1 MAWRIADNIVR
12 GEIDNQTPGLVQ
24 GKIWLA
30 GRDVP
35 LALKLSGNGHK
46 DLAGCKLTFSNPAPK
61 VDPSLTL
68 KADQTGVVGDMT
80 AARKVRVI
88 DNLDY
93 EALNDDQPFSEHM
106 ANALYLEWFS
116 DTNGR
121 VVIESTDYE
130 IEIGEPAWRLSP
142 EDEARQLDANAQAM
156 QSFMDRITESFDPR
170 EEAAYNGDPKDEF
183 EWELFLRA
191 SDRRST
197 KLGELLEKYK
207 DHPDRDRLVARGMG
221 WKEIEEMLD
230 AQAASSGEDE
240 EEEDEDLEFEEPE
253 EEEIASVK
261 DRIRHPLVE
270 RIIDRSVELSE
281 LTENQRDDDIDEM
294 LGCYMVVG
302 PKIAGALTIG
312 DRELGP
318 DLNMSGL
325 VVAKLKRAIGELSR
339 ALTAANRIRDS
350 KRQLPFSIDDWIAE
364 MLQTRQE
371 ILALMDDFRKRI
383 E

>member
-30 GRDVP
+30 GREVP

-61 VDPSLTL
+61 ADPSLTL
-68 KADQTGVVGDMT
+68 NPDQTGAVGDMT

-88 DNLDY
+88 ENLDY
-93 EALNDDQPFSEHM
+93 EALKNDQPFSEHT

-130 IEIGEPAWRLSP
+130 VEIGEPAWRLSS
-142 EDEARQLDANAQAM
+142 EDEVRQLEANAEAM

-197 KLGELLEKYK
+197 KLGELLEKYS
-207 DHPDRDRLVARGMG
+207 DHPDRDRLIARGMG

-230 AQAASSGEDE
+230 AQGESSEEEEEGEDLDLEGPDE
-240 EEEDEDLEFEEPE
+240 EEIVRTERP
-253 EEEIASVK
+253 
-261 DRIRHPLVE
+261 IRHPLVK
-270 RIIDRSVELSE
+270 RIIDRSVELSR
-281 LTENQRDDDIDEM
+281 LTENLQDDDIDEM
-294 LGCYMVVG
+294 LGAYMVVG

-312 DRELGP
+312 DHDRGP
-318 DLNMSGL
+318 DLNMFGL
-325 VVAKLKRAIGELSR
+325 VVAKLKRAVAELSR
-339 ALTAANRIRDS
+339 ALTAANRLRDS
-350 KRQLPFSIDDWIAE
+350 KRKLPFSIDEWITE
-364 MLQTRQE
+364 MLQTRQQ

>member
-12 GEIDNQTPGLVQ
+12 GEIDNRTSGLVQ

-30 GRDVP
+30 GREAP

-61 VDPSLTL
+61 VDPNLSL
-68 KADQTGVVGDMT
+68 KEQQTGVVGDMT

-93 EALNDDQPFSEHM
+93 EALKDDQPFSEHT

-142 EDEARQLDANAQAM
+142 EDEAQQLEANAQAM

-197 KLGELLEKYK
+197 KLGELLEKYS

-230 AQAASSGEDE
+230 AQAESSEE
-240 EEEDEDLEFEEPE
+240 EEEDEEFGFDEPDQ
-253 EEEIASVK
+253 EEIARVR
-261 DRIRHPLVE
+261 DPIRHPLVK
-270 RIIDRSVELSE
+270 RIIDRSVELSR
-281 LTENQRDDDIDEM
+281 LTGNQRDNDIDEM
-294 LGCYMVVG
+294 VGCYMVVG

-312 DRELGP
+312 DRDLGP

-325 VVAKLKRAIGELSR
+325 VVAKLKRAVAELSR
-339 ALTAANRIRDS
+339 ALTAGNRLRDS
-350 KRQLPFSIDDWIAE
+350 KRRLPFSIDDCIAE
-364 MLQTRQE
+364 MLETRQE
-371 ILALMDDFRKRI
+371 ILALMDDFRKKI

>member
-30 GRDVP
+30 GIEVP
-35 LALKLSGNGHK
+35 LTMRLIGNGHK

-68 KADQTGVVGDMT
+68 KRDQTGVVGDMT

-88 DNLDY
+88 ENLDY
-93 EALNDDQPFSEHM
+93 EALKDDQPFSEHI
-106 ANALYLEWFS
+106 ANVLYLEWFS

-142 EDEARQLDANAQAM
+142 EDESRQLEANAEAM

-170 EEAAYNGDPKDEF
+170 EEAAYNGDPKNEF

-197 KLGELLEKYK
+197 KLGGLLEKYSE
-207 DHPDRDRLVARGMG
+207 HPDRDRLIARGMG

-230 AQAASSGEDE
+230 AQAESSE
-240 EEEDEDLEFEEPE
+240 EEADIEFDEPDQEESAGRERP
-253 EEEIASVK
+253 
-261 DRIRHPLVE
+261 IRHPLVT
-270 RIIDRSVELSE
+270 RIIDRSVELSR
-281 LTENQRDDDIDEM
+281 LTENQRDDDINEM
-294 LGCYMVVG
+294 VGSYMVVG

-312 DRELGP
+312 DHDLAP

-339 ALTAANRIRDS
+339 ALTAAERLRES
-350 KRQLPFSIDDWIAE
+350 KRQLPFSIDDWITE
-364 MLQTRQE
+364 MLETRQE
-371 ILALMDDFRKRI
+371 ILALMDDFRKR
-383 E
+383 

>member
-12 GEIDNQTPGLVQ
+12 GEIDNQIPGIVQ

-30 GRDVP
+30 GREVP

-46 DLAGCKLTFSNPAPK
+46 DLAGCKLTFFNPAPK
-61 VDPSLTL
+61 ADPSLAL
-68 KADQTGVVGDMT
+68 KPDQSGVVGDMT

-88 DNLDY
+88 ENLDY
-93 EALNDDQPFSEHM
+93 EALKNDQPFSEHM

-130 IEIGEPAWRLSP
+130 VKIGEPTWRLSS
-142 EDEARQLDANAQAM
+142 EDEARQLEANAEAM

-197 KLGELLEKYK
+197 KLGELLEKYS
-207 DHPDRDRLVARGMG
+207 DHPDRDRLIARGMG

-230 AQAASSGEDE
+230 AQTESLE
-240 EEEDEDLEFEEPE
+240 EEEDDEEMGFDEPD
-253 EEEIASVK
+253 EEEIA
-261 DRIRHPLVE
+261 RTERPIRHPLVK
-270 RIIDRSVELSE
+270 RIIDRSVELSR

-294 LGCYMVVG
+294 VGAYMVVG

-312 DRELGP
+312 DHDLGP
-318 DLNMSGL
+318 DLNMFGL

-339 ALTAANRIRDS
+339 GLTAANRLRDS
-350 KRQLPFSIDDWIAE
+350 KRELPFSIDEWITE

-371 ILALMDDFRKRI
+371 ILALMDDFRKRT

>member
-30 GRDVP
+30 GHQVP

-46 DLAGCKLTFSNPAPK
+46 DLAGCKLTFFNPAPK
-61 VDPSLTL
+61 VDPSLSL
-68 KADQTGVVGDMT
+68 KPDQTGVVGDMT

-93 EALNDDQPFSEHM
+93 ETLKNDQPFSEHM

-116 DTNGR
+116 NTNGR

-130 IEIGEPAWRLSP
+130 VEIGEPAWRLSS
-142 EDEARQLDANAQAM
+142 EDEARQLEANAEAM
-156 QSFMDRITESFDPR
+156 QSFMDQITESFDPR
-170 EEAAYNGDPKDEF
+170 EEAAYNGDPKNEF

-197 KLGELLEKYK
+197 KLGELLEKYS
-207 DHPDRDRLVARGMG
+207 DHPDRDRLIARGMG

-230 AQAASSGEDE
+230 AQIESSQE
-240 EEEDEDLEFEEPE
+240 EEEDQDLDFEEPD
-253 EEEIASVK
+253 EEEIGHTE
-261 DRIRHPLVE
+261 RPIRHPLVK
-270 RIIDRSVELSE
+270 RIIDRSVELSR
-281 LTENQRDDDIDEM
+281 LTEDERDDDIDEM
-294 LGCYMVVG
+294 LGAYMVVG

-312 DRELGP
+312 DHDLGP
-318 DLNMSGL
+318 DLNMFGL
-325 VVAKLKRAIGELSR
+325 VVAKLKRAVGELSR
-339 ALTAANRIRDS
+339 ALTAANRLRDS
-350 KRQLPFSIDDWIAE
+350 KRELPFAIDEWITE

-371 ILALMDDFRKRI
+371 ILALMDDFRKRT
-383 E
+383 EG

>member
-12 GEIDNQTPGLVQ
+12 GEIDNRTPGLVQ

-30 GRDVP
+30 GIEVP
-35 LALKLSGNGHK
+35 LTIKLIGKGHK

-61 VDPSLTL
+61 VDPGLTL
-68 KADQTGVVGDMT
+68 KADQTGTVGDMT

-93 EALNDDQPFSEHM
+93 EALTDNQPFSEHM
-106 ANALYLEWFS
+106 ANLLYLEWFS

-121 VVIESTDYE
+121 IVIESTDYE
-130 IEIGEPAWRLSP
+130 IEIGEPVWRLSP
-142 EDEARQLDANAQAM
+142 EDESRQLEANAEAM
-156 QSFMDRITESFDPR
+156 QSFMDQITESFDPR

-197 KLGELLEKYK
+197 KLGELLEKYNG
-207 DHPDRDRLVARGMG
+207 HPDRDRLIARGMG

-230 AQAASSGEDE
+230 AQAESSEE
-240 EEEDEDLEFEEPE
+240 EEEDEALEFDETD
-253 EEEIASVK
+253 EEEIA
-261 DRIRHPLVE
+261 RAERPIRHPLVT
-270 RIIDRSVELSE
+270 RIIDRSVELSR
-281 LTENQRDDDIDEM
+281 LTENQRDDDINEM
-294 LGCYMVVG
+294 VDSYMVVG

-312 DRELGP
+312 DSELAP
-318 DLNMSGL
+318 ALNMSGL

-339 ALTAANRIRDS
+339 ALTAAERLRES
-350 KRQLPFSIDDWIAE
+350 KRQLPFSIDDWITE
-364 MLQTRQE
+364 MLETRQE
-371 ILALMDDFRKRI
+371 ILALMDDFRKKI
-383 E
+383 EG

>member
-30 GRDVP
+30 GREVP
-35 LALKLSGNGHK
+35 LALKLTGNGHK

-68 KADQTGVVGDMT
+68 NPDQTGAVGDMT
-80 AARKVRVI
+80 ASRKVRVI

-93 EALNDDQPFSEHM
+93 EALKNDQPLSEHV
-106 ANALYLEWFS
+106 ADALYLEWFS

-121 VVIESTDYE
+121 VVVESTDYE
-130 IEIGEPAWRLSP
+130 IEIGEPAWRPSP
-142 EDEARQLDANAQAM
+142 EDESRQLEANAEAM
-156 QSFMDRITESFDPR
+156 QSFMDRISESFDPR

-197 KLGELLEKYK
+197 KLGELLEKYS
-207 DHPDRDRLVARGMG
+207 DHPDRDRLIARGMG

-230 AQAASSGEDE
+230 AQAESSGEE
-240 EEEDEDLEFEEPE
+240 GEDEDLEFDEPE
-253 EEEIASVK
+253 ADEIA
-261 DRIRHPLVE
+261 RAERPTRHPLVT
-270 RIIDRSVELSE
+270 RIIDRSVELSR
-281 LTENQRDDDIDEM
+281 LSENQRDDDIDEM
-294 LGCYMVVG
+294 LGAYMAVG

-312 DRELGP
+312 DHDLGS

-325 VVAKLKRAIGELSR
+325 VVAKLKRAVGELSR
-339 ALTAANRIRDS
+339 AINAANRIRES
-350 KRQLPFSIDDWIAE
+350 KRQLPFSIEDWITE

-371 ILALMDDFRKRI
+371 ILALMDDFRKRT
-383 E
+383 ER

>member
-12 GEIDNQTPGLVQ
+12 GEIDNRTPGLVQ

-30 GRDVP
+30 GIEAP
-35 LALKLSGNGHK
+35 LTLKLVGNGHK
-46 DLAGCKLTFSNPAPK
+46 DLAGCKLTFSNPTPK
-61 VDPSLTL
+61 ADSSLTL
-68 KADQTGVVGDMT
+68 KPDQTGTVGDMT

-93 EALNDDQPFSEHM
+93 EALKDDQPFSEHM
-106 ANALYLEWFS
+106 ANLLYLEWFS

-121 VVIESTDYE
+121 VVIESTDYQ

-142 EDEARQLDANAQAM
+142 EDESRQLEANTEAM

-197 KLGELLEKYK
+197 KLGELLEKYNG
-207 DHPDRDRLVARGMG
+207 HPDRDRLIARGMG

-230 AQAASSGEDE
+230 AQAESS
-240 EEEDEDLEFEEPE
+240 EEDEALEFDEPD
-253 EEEIASVK
+253 EEEIARAERPV
-261 DRIRHPLVE
+261 RHPLVD
-270 RIIDRSVELSE
+270 RIIDRSVELSR
-281 LTENQRDDDIDEM
+281 LTENQRDDDINEM
-294 LGCYMVVG
+294 VGSYMVVG

-312 DRELGP
+312 DHDLAP

-339 ALTAANRIRDS
+339 ALTAAERLRES
-350 KRQLPFSIDDWIAE
+350 KRQLPFSIDDWITE
-364 MLQTRQE
+364 MLETRQE
-371 ILALMDDFRKRI
+371 ILALMDDFRKR
-383 E
+383 

>member
-12 GEIDNQTPGLVQ
+12 GEIDNRTPGLVH
-24 GKIWLA
+24 GEIWLA
-30 GRDVP
+30 GIKVP
-35 LALKLSGNGHK
+35 LTLKLIGNGHK
-46 DLAGCKLTFSNPAPK
+46 DLAGCKLTFSNPTPK
-61 VDPSLTL
+61 ADPSLTL
-68 KADQTGVVGDMT
+68 KADQTGTVGDMT

-93 EALNDDQPFSEHM
+93 EALTDNQPFSEHM
-106 ANALYLEWFS
+106 ANLLYLEWFS

-142 EDEARQLDANAQAM
+142 EDESRQLEANAEAM
-156 QSFMDRITESFDPR
+156 QSFMDQITESFDPR

-197 KLGELLEKYK
+197 KLGELLEKYNG
-207 DHPDRDRLVARGMG
+207 HPDRDRLIARGMG

-230 AQAASSGEDE
+230 AQAESL
-240 EEEDEDLEFEEPE
+240 EEEDEALEFDEPD
-253 EEEIASVK
+253 EEEIA
-261 DRIRHPLVE
+261 RAERPIRHPLVT
-270 RIIDRSVELSE
+270 RIIDRSVELSR
-281 LTENQRDDDIDEM
+281 LTENQRDDDINEM
-294 LGCYMVVG
+294 VGSYMVVG

-312 DRELGP
+312 DHDLAP

-339 ALTAANRIRDS
+339 ALTAAERLRES
-350 KRQLPFSIDDWIAE
+350 KRQLPFSIDDWITE
-364 MLQTRQE
+364 MLETRQE
-371 ILALMDDFRKRI
+371 ILALMDDFRKR
-383 E
+383 

>member
-12 GEIDNQTPGLVQ
+12 GEIDNQTPGVVQ

-30 GRDVP
+30 GREIP

-46 DLAGCKLTFSNPAPK
+46 DLAGCKLTFFNPAPK
-61 VDPSLTL
+61 PDPSLAL
-68 KADQTGVVGDMT
+68 RPDQTGVVGDMT

-88 DNLDY
+88 ENLDY
-93 EALNDDQPFSEHM
+93 EALKNDQPFSEHM

-116 DTNGR
+116 ETNGR
-121 VVIESTDYE
+121 VVIESTDYQV
-130 IEIGEPAWRLSP
+130 EIGEPAWRLSS
-142 EDEARQLDANAQAM
+142 EDEARQLEANAEAM

-197 KLGELLEKYK
+197 KLGELLEKYN
-207 DHPDRDRLVARGMG
+207 DHPDRDRLIARGMG

-230 AQAASSGEDE
+230 AQAESSED
-240 EEEDEDLEFEEPE
+240 EEEDEDLDFEEPD
-253 EEEIASVK
+253 EEEIA
-261 DRIRHPLVE
+261 RTERPIRHPLVK
-270 RIIDRSVELSE
+270 RIIDHSVELSR
-281 LTENQRDDDIDEM
+281 LTDNQRDEDIDEM
-294 LGCYMVVG
+294 IGAYLVVG

-312 DRELGP
+312 DHDLSS
-318 DLNMSGL
+318 DLNMFGL
-325 VVAKLKRAIGELSR
+325 VVAKLKRAVGELSR
-339 ALTAANRIRDS
+339 ALTAANRLRDS
-350 KRQLPFSIDDWIAE
+350 KRDLPFSIDAWITE

-371 ILALMDDFRKRI
+371 ILALMDDFRKKI

>member
-1 MAWRIADNIVR
+1 MAWRIADSIVR
-12 GEIDNQTPGLVQ
+12 GEIDNRTPGIVQ

-30 GRDVP
+30 GSEVP
-35 LALKLSGNGHK
+35 LALKLIGNGHK

-68 KADQTGVVGDMT
+68 KRDQTGVVGDMT

-93 EALNDDQPFSEHM
+93 EAINDDQPFSEHM
-106 ANALYLEWFS
+106 ANVLYLEWFS

-121 VVIESTDYE
+121 VVIESTDYK

-142 EDEARQLDANAQAM
+142 EDESHQLEANAEAM

-170 EEAAYNGDPKDEF
+170 EEAAYNGDPKNEF

-207 DHPDRDRLVARGMG
+207 DHPDRDRLIARGMG

-230 AQAASSGEDE
+230 AQAESSEE
-240 EEEDEDLEFEEPE
+240 EEEDEDLEFDEPDD
-253 EEEIASVK
+253 EEIARAERPV
-261 DRIRHPLVE
+261 RHPLVT
-270 RIIDRSVELSE
+270 RIIDRSVELSR
-281 LTENQRDDDIDEM
+281 LTESQRDDDINEM
-294 LGCYMVVG
+294 VGSYMVVG
-302 PKIAGALTIG
+302 PKVAGALTIG
-312 DRELGP
+312 DRDLGP

-325 VVAKLKRAIGELSR
+325 VVAKLKRAVAELSN
-339 ALTAANRIRDS
+339 ALTAANRLRES
-350 KRQLPFSIDDWIAE
+350 KRQLPFSIDDWITE

-383 E
+383 ER

>member
-12 GEIDNQTPGLVQ
+12 GEIDNQIPGIVQ

-30 GRDVP
+30 GREVP

-46 DLAGCKLTFSNPAPK
+46 DLAGCKLTFFNPAPK
-61 VDPSLTL
+61 VDPSLAL
-68 KADQTGVVGDMT
+68 KPDQTGVVGDMT

-88 DNLDY
+88 ENLDY
-93 EALNDDQPFSEHM
+93 EALKNDQPFSEHM

-130 IEIGEPAWRLSP
+130 VKIGQPAWRLSS
-142 EDEARQLDANAQAM
+142 EDEARQLEANAEAM

-197 KLGELLEKYK
+197 KLGELLEKYS
-207 DHPDRDRLVARGMG
+207 DHPDRDRLIARGMG

-230 AQAASSGEDE
+230 AQTESLEE
-240 EEEDEDLEFEEPE
+240 EEEDEEMGLDEPD
-253 EEEIASVK
+253 EEEIA
-261 DRIRHPLVE
+261 RTERPIRHPLVK
-270 RIIDRSVELSE
+270 RIIDRSVELSR

-294 LGCYMVVG
+294 VGAYMVVG

-312 DRELGP
+312 DHDLGP
-318 DLNMSGL
+318 DLNMFGL

-339 ALTAANRIRDS
+339 ALTAANRLRDS
-350 KRQLPFSIDDWIAE
+350 KRELPFSIDEWITE

-371 ILALMDDFRKRI
+371 ILALMDDFRKRT

>member
-1 MAWRIADNIVR
+1 MAWRIADTIVR
-12 GEIDNQTPGLVQ
+12 GEIDNRTPGLVQ

-30 GRDVP
+30 GIEVP
-35 LALKLSGNGHK
+35 LTLKLIGNGHK

-61 VDPSLTL
+61 VDPGLTL
-68 KADQTGVVGDMT
+68 KADQTGTVGDMT

-93 EALNDDQPFSEHM
+93 EALTDNQPFSEHM
-106 ANALYLEWFS
+106 ANLLYLEWFS

-121 VVIESTDYE
+121 IVIESTDYE

-142 EDEARQLDANAQAM
+142 EDESRQLEANAEAM
-156 QSFMDRITESFDPR
+156 QSFMDQITESFDPR

-197 KLGELLEKYK
+197 KLGELLEKYNG
-207 DHPDRDRLVARGMG
+207 HPDRDRLIARGMG

-230 AQAASSGEDE
+230 AQTESSEE
-240 EEEDEDLEFEEPE
+240 EEEDGALEFDEPD
-253 EEEIASVK
+253 EEEIA
-261 DRIRHPLVE
+261 RAERPIRHPLVT
-270 RIIDRSVELSE
+270 RIIDRSVELSR
-281 LTENQRDDDIDEM
+281 LTENQRDDDINEM
-294 LGCYMVVG
+294 VDSYMVVG

-312 DRELGP
+312 DRDLAP

-339 ALTAANRIRDS
+339 ALTAAERLRES
-350 KRQLPFSIDDWIAE
+350 MRQLPFSIDDWITE
-364 MLQTRQE
+364 MLETRQE
-371 ILALMDDFRKRI
+371 ILALMDDFRKKI

>member
-12 GEIDNQTPGLVQ
+12 GEIDNRTPGLVQ

-30 GRDVP
+30 GIEVP
-35 LALKLSGNGHK
+35 LTIKLIGNGHK

-61 VDPSLTL
+61 VDPGLTL
-68 KADQTGVVGDMT
+68 KADQTGTVGDMT

-93 EALNDDQPFSEHM
+93 EALTDNQPFSEHM
-106 ANALYLEWFS
+106 ANLLYLEWFS

-121 VVIESTDYE
+121 IVIESTDYE
-130 IEIGEPAWRLSP
+130 IEIGEPVWRLSP
-142 EDEARQLDANAQAM
+142 EDESRQLEANAEAM
-156 QSFMDRITESFDPR
+156 QSFMDQITESFDPR

-197 KLGELLEKYK
+197 KLGELLEKYNG
-207 DHPDRDRLVARGMG
+207 HPDRDRLIARGMG

-230 AQAASSGEDE
+230 AQAESSEE
-240 EEEDEDLEFEEPE
+240 EEEDEALEFDETD
-253 EEEIASVK
+253 EEEIA
-261 DRIRHPLVE
+261 RAERPIRHPLVT
-270 RIIDRSVELSE
+270 RIIDRSVELSR
-281 LTENQRDDDIDEM
+281 LTENQRDDDINEM
-294 LGCYMVVG
+294 VDSYMVVG

-312 DRELGP
+312 DSELAP
-318 DLNMSGL
+318 ALNMSGL

-339 ALTAANRIRDS
+339 ALTAAERLRES
-350 KRQLPFSIDDWIAE
+350 MRQLPFSIDDWITE
-364 MLQTRQE
+364 MLETRQE
-371 ILALMDDFRKRI
+371 ILALMDDFRKKI

>member
-30 GRDVP
+30 GIEVP
-35 LALKLSGNGHK
+35 LTMRLIGNGHK

-61 VDPSLTL
+61 ADPSLTL
-68 KADQTGVVGDMT
+68 KPDQTGTVGDMT

-93 EALNDDQPFSEHM
+93 EALTDNQPFSEHM
-106 ANALYLEWFS
+106 ANLLYLEWFS

-142 EDEARQLDANAQAM
+142 EDESRQLEANAEAM
-156 QSFMDRITESFDPR
+156 QSFMDQITESFDPR

-197 KLGELLEKYK
+197 KLGELLEKYNG
-207 DHPDRDRLVARGMG
+207 HPDRDRLIARGMG

-230 AQAASSGEDE
+230 AQAESLE
-240 EEEDEDLEFEEPE
+240 EEAADEALEFDEPG
-253 EEEIASVK
+253 EEEIA
-261 DRIRHPLVE
+261 RTERPIRHPLVT
-270 RIIDRSVELSE
+270 RIIDRSVELSR
-281 LTENQRDDDIDEM
+281 LTENQRDDDINEM
-294 LGCYMVVG
+294 VGSYMVVG

-312 DRELGP
+312 DHDLAP

-339 ALTAANRIRDS
+339 ALTAAERLRES
-350 KRQLPFSIDDWIAE
+350 KRQLPFSIDDWITE
-364 MLQTRQE
+364 MLETRQE
-371 ILALMDDFRKRI
+371 ILALMDDFRKKI

>member
-30 GRDVP
+30 GLEIP

-61 VDPSLTL
+61 PDPNL
-68 KADQTGVVGDMT
+68 KLKSNQSGTVGDMT
-80 AARKVRVI
+80 AARKVRVF
-88 DNLDY
+88 DKPDTD
-93 EALNDDQPFSEHM
+93 APKDDLPLTTHT

-116 DTNGR
+116 DANGR
-121 VVIESTDYE
+121 VVVESTDYQ
-130 IEIGEPAWRLSP
+130 IEIGEPAWQLTP
-142 EDEARQLDANAQAM
+142 EDEAQQLEANAGAM
-156 QSFMDRITESFDPR
+156 QSFMDQITESFDPR

-197 KLGELLEKYK
+197 KLGELLEKYQ
-207 DHPDRDRLVARGMG
+207 DHPERDRLVARGMG
-221 WKEIEEMLD
+221 WTEIEEMLG
-230 AQAASSGEDE
+230 AQAEFSEAE
-240 EEEDEDLEFEEPE
+240 EQDEDLVLEEPE
-253 EEEIASVK
+253 EEEAAHTRDPV
-261 DRIRHPLVE
+261 RHPLVK
-270 RIIDRSVELSE
+270 RIIDRSVELSR
-281 LTENQRDDDIDEM
+281 LTDDLRDEDVDEM
-294 LGCYMVVG
+294 LGSYMVVG

-312 DRELGP
+312 DHDRGPEL
-318 DLNMSGL
+318 DMSGL

-339 ALTAANRIRDS
+339 ALTAANRLRDS
-350 KRQLPFSIDDWIAE
+350 KRQLPFSIEDWIAE
-364 MLQTRQE
+364 LLDTRQE
-371 ILALMDDFRKRI
+371 ILVLMDEFRKKI

>member
-12 GEIDNQTPGLVQ
+12 GEIDNQIPGIVQ

-30 GRDVP
+30 GREVP

-46 DLAGCKLTFSNPAPK
+46 DLAGCKLTFFNPAPK
-61 VDPSLTL
+61 VDPSLAL
-68 KADQTGVVGDMT
+68 KRDQTGVVGDMT

-88 DNLDY
+88 ENLDY
-93 EALNDDQPFSEHM
+93 EALKNDQPFSEHM

-130 IEIGEPAWRLSP
+130 VKIGEPAWRLSS
-142 EDEARQLDANAQAM
+142 EDEARQLEANAEAM
-156 QSFMDRITESFDPR
+156 QSFMERITESFDPR

-197 KLGELLEKYK
+197 KLGELLEKYS
-207 DHPDRDRLVARGMG
+207 DHPDRDRLIARGMG

-230 AQAASSGEDE
+230 AQTESLEE
-240 EEEDEDLEFEEPE
+240 EEEDEEMGCDEPD
-253 EEEIASVK
+253 EEEIA
-261 DRIRHPLVE
+261 RTERPIRHPLVK
-270 RIIDRSVELSE
+270 RIIDRSVELSR

-294 LGCYMVVG
+294 VGAYMVVG

-312 DRELGP
+312 DHDLGP
-318 DLNMSGL
+318 DLNMFGL

-339 ALTAANRIRDS
+339 ALTAANRLRDS
-350 KRQLPFSIDDWIAE
+350 KRELPFSIDKWITE

-371 ILALMDDFRKRI
+371 ILALMDDFRKRT

>member
-12 GEIDNQTPGLVQ
+12 GEIDNQTPGIVQ

-30 GRDVP
+30 GSEVP
-35 LALKLSGNGHK
+35 LALKLIGNGHK

-61 VDPSLTL
+61 ADPSLTL
-68 KADQTGVVGDMT
+68 KPDQTGTVGDMT

-93 EALNDDQPFSEHM
+93 EALTDNQPFSEHM
-106 ANALYLEWFS
+106 ANLLYLEWFS

-142 EDEARQLDANAQAM
+142 EDESRQLEANTEAM
-156 QSFMDRITESFDPR
+156 QSFMDQITESFDPR

-197 KLGELLEKYK
+197 KLGELLEKYNG
-207 DHPDRDRLVARGMG
+207 HPDRDRLIARGMG

-230 AQAASSGEDE
+230 SQAESLE
-240 EEEDEDLEFEEPE
+240 EEAADEALEFDEPD
-253 EEEIASVK
+253 EEEIA
-261 DRIRHPLVE
+261 RAERPIRHPLVT
-270 RIIDRSVELSE
+270 RIIDRSVELSR
-281 LTENQRDDDIDEM
+281 LTENQRDDDINEM
-294 LGCYMVVG
+294 VGSYMVVG

-312 DRELGP
+312 DHDLAQ

-339 ALTAANRIRDS
+339 ALTAAERLRES
-350 KRQLPFSIDDWIAE
+350 KRQLPFSIDDWITE
-364 MLQTRQE
+364 MLETRQE
-371 ILALMDDFRKRI
+371 ILALMDDFRKR
-383 E
+383 

>member
-12 GEIDNQTPGLVQ
+12 GEIDNQIPGIVQ

-30 GRDVP
+30 GREVP

-46 DLAGCKLTFSNPAPK
+46 DLAGCKLTFFNPAPK

-68 KADQTGVVGDMT
+68 KPDQTGVVGDMT

-88 DNLDY
+88 ENLDY
-93 EALNDDQPFSEHM
+93 EALKNDQPFSEHM

-130 IEIGEPAWRLSP
+130 VKIGEPAWRLSS
-142 EDEARQLDANAQAM
+142 EDEARQLEANAEAM

-197 KLGELLEKYK
+197 KLGELLEKYS
-207 DHPDRDRLVARGMG
+207 DHPDRDRLIARGMG

-230 AQAASSGEDE
+230 AQTESLEE
-240 EEEDEDLEFEEPE
+240 EEEDEEMGFDEPD
-253 EEEIASVK
+253 EEEIA
-261 DRIRHPLVE
+261 RTERPIRHPLVK
-270 RIIDRSVELSE
+270 RIIDRSVELSR

-294 LGCYMVVG
+294 VGAYMVVG

-312 DRELGP
+312 DHDLGP
-318 DLNMSGL
+318 DLNMFGL

-339 ALTAANRIRDS
+339 ALTAANRLRDS
-350 KRQLPFSIDDWIAE
+350 KRELPFSIDEWITE

-371 ILALMDDFRKRI
+371 ILALMDDFRKKI
-383 E
+383 ER

>member
-12 GEIDNQTPGLVQ
+12 GEIDNQTPGIVQ

-30 GRDVP
+30 GIEVP
-35 LALKLSGNGHK
+35 LTLKLIGNGHK

-61 VDPSLTL
+61 ADPKLTL
-68 KADQTGVVGDMT
+68 KADQTGSVGDMT

-93 EALNDDQPFSEHM
+93 EALKDDQPFSEHM
-106 ANALYLEWFS
+106 ANLLYLEWFS

-121 VVIESTDYE
+121 VVVESTDYE

-142 EDEARQLDANAQAM
+142 EDESRQLEANAEAM

-197 KLGELLEKYK
+197 KLGELLEKYNS
-207 DHPDRDRLVARGMG
+207 HPDRDRLIARGMG

-230 AQAASSGEDE
+230 AQAESSEG
-240 EEEDEDLEFEEPE
+240 EEEDEVLEFDEPD
-253 EEEIASVK
+253 EEEIA
-261 DRIRHPLVE
+261 RAERPIRHPLVT
-270 RIIDRSVELSE
+270 RIIDRSVELSR
-281 LTENQRDDDIDEM
+281 LTENQRDDDINEM
-294 LGCYMVVG
+294 VDSYMVVG

-312 DRELGP
+312 DRDLGP

-339 ALTAANRIRDS
+339 ALTAAERLKES
-350 KRQLPFSIDDWIAE
+350 KRQLPFSIDAWITE
-364 MLQTRQE
+364 MLETRQE
-371 ILALMDDFRKRI
+371 VLALMDSFRKKI
-383 E
+383 ER

>member
-30 GRDVP
+30 GREAP

-68 KADQTGVVGDMT
+68 NPDQTGAVGDMT

-93 EALNDDQPFSEHM
+93 KALKNDQPFSEHT

-116 DTNGR
+116 DSNGR

-130 IEIGEPAWRLSP
+130 VEIGEPAWRLSS
-142 EDEARQLDANAQAM
+142 EDEARQIEANAEAM

-197 KLGELLEKYK
+197 KLGELLEKYS
-207 DHPDRDRLVARGMG
+207 DHPDRDRLIARGMG

-230 AQAASSGEDE
+230 AQTESSEE
-240 EEEDEDLEFEEPE
+240 EEEDEDLDFEEPD
-253 EEEIASVK
+253 EEEIA
-261 DRIRHPLVE
+261 RTERPIRHPLVK
-270 RIIDRSVELSE
+270 RIIDRSVELSR

-294 LGCYMVVG
+294 LGAYMVVG

-312 DRELGP
+312 DHDLGP
-318 DLNMSGL
+318 DLNMFGL
-325 VVAKLKRAIGELSR
+325 VVAKLKRAVGELSR
-339 ALTAANRIRDS
+339 ALAAANRLRDS
-350 KRQLPFSIDDWIAE
+350 KRQLPFSIDEWITE

-371 ILALMDDFRKRI
+371 ILALMDDFRKRV

>member
-12 GEIDNQTPGLVQ
+12 GEIDNRTPGLVH
-24 GKIWLA
+24 GEIWLA
-30 GRDVP
+30 GIKVP
-35 LALKLSGNGHK
+35 LTLKLIGNGHK
-46 DLAGCKLTFSNPAPK
+46 DLAGCKLTFSNPTPK
-61 VDPSLTL
+61 ADPSLTL
-68 KADQTGVVGDMT
+68 KADQTGTVGDMT

-93 EALNDDQPFSEHM
+93 EALTDNQPFSEHM
-106 ANALYLEWFS
+106 ANLLYLEWFS

-142 EDEARQLDANAQAM
+142 EDESRQLEANAEAM
-156 QSFMDRITESFDPR
+156 QSFMDQITESFDPR

-197 KLGELLEKYK
+197 KLGELLEKYNG
-207 DHPDRDRLVARGMG
+207 HPDRDRLIARGMG

-230 AQAASSGEDE
+230 AQAESLEE
-240 EEEDEDLEFEEPE
+240 EEEDEALEFDEPD
-253 EEEIASVK
+253 EEEIA
-261 DRIRHPLVE
+261 RAERPIRHPLVT
-270 RIIDRSVELSE
+270 RIIDRSVELSR
-281 LTENQRDDDIDEM
+281 LTENQRDDDINEM
-294 LGCYMVVG
+294 VGSYMVVG

-312 DRELGP
+312 DHDLAP

-339 ALTAANRIRDS
+339 ALTAAERLRES
-350 KRQLPFSIDDWIAE
+350 KRQLPFSIDDWITE
-364 MLQTRQE
+364 MLETRQE
-371 ILALMDDFRKRI
+371 ILALMDDFRKR
-383 E
+383 

>member
-12 GEIDNQTPGLVQ
+12 GEIDNQTPGVVQ

-30 GRDVP
+30 GREVP
-35 LALKLSGNGHK
+35 LALKLTGNSHK

-61 VDPSLTL
+61 VDPSLSL
-68 KADQTGVVGDMT
+68 KLEQTGVVGDMT
-80 AARKVRVI
+80 AARRVRVI
-88 DNLDY
+88 ENLDY
-93 EALNDDQPFSEHM
+93 EALKDDQPFSEHT

-116 DTNGR
+116 DSNGR
-121 VVIESTDYE
+121 VVIESTDYK

-142 EDEARQLDANAQAM
+142 EDEARQIEANAEAM

-197 KLGELLEKYK
+197 KLGELLEKYS
-207 DHPDRDRLVARGMG
+207 DHPDRDRLIARGMG

-230 AQAASSGEDE
+230 AQAESSGEE
-240 EEEDEDLEFEEPE
+240 EEEEELEFDEPD
-253 EEEIASVK
+253 EEEIARSE
-261 DRIRHPLVE
+261 RPIRHPLVT
-270 RIIDRSVELSE
+270 RIIDRSVELSH
-281 LTENQRDDDIDEM
+281 LTENQRDDDLDEM
-294 LGCYMVVG
+294 IGSYMVVG

-325 VVAKLKRAIGELSR
+325 VVAKLKRAVAELSR
-339 ALTAANRIRDS
+339 AITAANRLRES
-350 KRQLPFSIDDWIAE
+350 KRQLPFSIDDCITE

-371 ILALMDDFRKRI
+371 ILALMDDFRKKI

>member
-30 GRDVP
+30 GREVP
-35 LALKLSGNGHK
+35 LALKLTGNGHK

-68 KADQTGVVGDMT
+68 NPDQTGAVGDMT
-80 AARKVRVI
+80 ASRKVRVI

-93 EALNDDQPFSEHM
+93 EALKNDQPLSEHV
-106 ANALYLEWFS
+106 ADALYLEWFS

-121 VVIESTDYE
+121 VVVESTDYE

-142 EDEARQLDANAQAM
+142 EDESRQLEANAEAM
-156 QSFMDRITESFDPR
+156 QSFMDRISESFDPR

-197 KLGELLEKYK
+197 KLGELLEKYS
-207 DHPDRDRLVARGMG
+207 DHPDRDRLIARGMG

-230 AQAASSGEDE
+230 AQAESSGEE
-240 EEEDEDLEFEEPE
+240 GEDEDLEFDEPE
-253 EEEIASVK
+253 ADEIA
-261 DRIRHPLVE
+261 RAERPTRHPLVT
-270 RIIDRSVELSE
+270 RIIDRSVELSR
-281 LTENQRDDDIDEM
+281 LSENQRDDDIDEM
-294 LGCYMVVG
+294 LGAYMAVG

-312 DRELGP
+312 DHDLGS

-325 VVAKLKRAIGELSR
+325 VVAKLKRAVGELSR
-339 ALTAANRIRDS
+339 AINAANRIRES
-350 KRQLPFSIDDWIAE
+350 KRQLSFSIEDWITE

-371 ILALMDDFRKRI
+371 ILALMDDFRKRT
-383 E
+383 ER

>member
-30 GRDVP
+30 GHQVP

-46 DLAGCKLTFSNPAPK
+46 DLAGCKLTFLNPAPK
-61 VDPSLTL
+61 VDPSLAL
-68 KADQTGVVGDMT
+68 KPDQTGVVGDMT

-93 EALNDDQPFSEHM
+93 EALKNDQPFSEHM

-121 VVIESTDYE
+121 VVIESTDYKV
-130 IEIGEPAWRLSP
+130 EIGEPAWRLSS
-142 EDEARQLDANAQAM
+142 EDEARQLEANAEAM

-170 EEAAYNGDPKDEF
+170 EEAAYNGDLKNQF

-197 KLGELLEKYK
+197 KLGELLEKYS
-207 DHPDRDRLVARGMG
+207 DHPDRDRLIARGMG

-230 AQAASSGEDE
+230 AQVDSSLE
-240 EEEDEDLEFEEPE
+240 EEEDQDLEFEEPD
-253 EEEIASVK
+253 EEEIA
-261 DRIRHPLVE
+261 RTERPIRHPLVK
-270 RIIDRSVELSE
+270 RIIDRSVELSR

-294 LGCYMVVG
+294 VGAYMVVG

-312 DRELGP
+312 DHDLGP
-318 DLNMSGL
+318 DLNMFGL
-325 VVAKLKRAIGELSR
+325 VVAKLKRAVGELSR
-339 ALTAANRIRDS
+339 ALTAANRLRDS
-350 KRQLPFSIDDWIAE
+350 KRELPFSIDEWITE

-371 ILALMDDFRKRI
+371 ILALMDDFRKRT

>member
-1 MAWRIADNIVR
+1 MAWRIADNVVR
-12 GEIDNQTPGLVQ
+12 GEIDNLTPGLIQ

-30 GRDVP
+30 GHEAP

-61 VDPSLTL
+61 VDPNLSL
-68 KADQTGVVGDMT
+68 KQDQTGVVGDMT

-88 DNLDY
+88 ENLDY
-93 EALNDDQPFSEHM
+93 EGLKEDEPFSERT

-121 VVIESTDYE
+121 VVIETTDYE
-130 IEIGEPAWRLSP
+130 FEIGEPAWRLSP
-142 EDEARQLDANAQAM
+142 QDEARQLEANAQAM

-197 KLGELLEKYK
+197 KLGELLEKYS

-230 AQAASSGEDE
+230 AQDE
-240 EEEDEDLEFEEPE
+240 FSEEEDLEFDEPE
-253 EEEIASVK
+253 QEEIARTEDPV
-261 DRIRHPLVE
+261 RHPLVK
-270 RIIDRSVELSE
+270 RIIDRSVELSR

-312 DRELGP
+312 DHDRGP

-325 VVAKLKRAIGELSR
+325 VVAKLKRAVGELSKSL
-339 ALTAANRIRDS
+339 AAANRLRES
-350 KRQLPFSIDDWIAE
+350 KRTLPFSIDDWIKE

-371 ILALMDDFRKRI
+371 ILALMDDFRKKI

>member
-12 GEIDNQTPGLVQ
+12 GEIDNQIPGIVQ

-30 GRDVP
+30 GREVP

-46 DLAGCKLTFSNPAPK
+46 DLAGCKLTFFNPAPK
-61 VDPSLTL
+61 VDPSLAL
-68 KADQTGVVGDMT
+68 KPDQTGVVGDMT

-88 DNLDY
+88 ENLDY
-93 EALNDDQPFSEHM
+93 EALKNDQPFSEHM

-121 VVIESTDYE
+121 VVVESTDYE
-130 IEIGEPAWRLSP
+130 VKIGEPAWRLSS
-142 EDEARQLDANAQAM
+142 EDEVRQLEANAEAM

-197 KLGELLEKYK
+197 KLGELLEKYS
-207 DHPDRDRLVARGMG
+207 DHPDRDRLIARGMG

-230 AQAASSGEDE
+230 AQTESLEE
-240 EEEDEDLEFEEPE
+240 EEEDEEMGFDEPD
-253 EEEIASVK
+253 EEEIA
-261 DRIRHPLVE
+261 RTERPIRHPLVK
-270 RIIDRSVELSE
+270 RIIDRSVELSR

-294 LGCYMVVG
+294 VGAYMVVG

-312 DRELGP
+312 DHDLGP
-318 DLNMSGL
+318 DLNMFGL

-339 ALTAANRIRDS
+339 ALTAANRLRDS
-350 KRQLPFSIDDWIAE
+350 KRELPFSIDEWITE

-371 ILALMDDFRKRI
+371 ILALMDDFRKRT